1 MKIFR
6 FARAAFCPTKS
17 SSDCGRMVVSISS
30 PRFSAEMRRSASL
43 MNEAPC
49 TQISHSNVRRDILI
63 EFIARMLARQF
74 LEPEADQ
81 RSGVRRLAG
90 RLQSRSNGVG
100 RHVARVTK
108 IGKCRYCVRDRSR
121 GNALPK
127 LLLETDRASC
137 ITRERWSLGLQFR
150 DDSLGHL
157 LANARRARN
166 HGYVAQCDGVSQFG
180 RRKGRKNAKCN
191 LRANALN
198 IAHQQAEPFTLQRRA
213 EPIEPNRILTHIGF
227 DEERRCG
234 SCTIQRSERARR
246 TM

>member
-1 MKIFR
+1 
-6 FARAAFCPTKS
+6 
-17 SSDCGRMVVSISS
+17 
-30 PRFSAEMRRSASL
+30 
-43 MNEAPC
+43 
-49 TQISHSNVRRDILI
+49 
-63 EFIARMLARQF
+63 
-74 LEPEADQ
+74 
-81 RSGVRRLAG
+81 
-90 RLQSRSNGVG
+90 
-100 RHVARVTK
+100 RVTK

-246 TM
+246 TMHDIAHTIHIDDAVIVTDLIDKTLQLTNHAADSLARRHAGDCRWCAWQIAMAIASAASSVSKLAFG